1 MVLIETGS
9 LAVGEMRIPNK
20 ILLVCKFLLVGMFAE
35 LIQCAVA
42 ITAQAQP
49 TATPTPTPVSITSP
63 AAGSTVSGVVTFTC
77 TNPSGSAYLY
87 IDDVFVGYS
96 SYSWTTTKFANGS
109 HYLLCN
115 GYGSGSLIGTAQE
128 YVTVS
133 NGAATPT
140 PVPATP
146 TPTPV
151 PATPTPVAPTP
162 TPVATP
168 KSGSIINSPPQRTA
182 DFIATLGANAHI
194 SQGSSNYYR
203 ESDDLADM
211 QYLGIINMRDSYNS
225 YWESIYTFLG
235 NAGIKFDFL
244 MATGGTWTTST
255 LQSAISG
262 INSFAATAPGSV
274 YALECPN
281 EINNWP
287 ITYNGI
293 GGLQGGVNFQKDLY
307 SMAHSDSSLPGA
319 VVYYFTGYDYGIISG
334 GPGPNPATTSNL
346 ADYDNQH
353 PYLRSGV
360 PINTF
365 SRSVTF
371 DNENPANGPG
381 VYAEAGIKETISENE
396 TESWIL
402 DILFDD
408 AAQGI
413 ARSYI
418 YELQDEGDGY
428 GVFDT
433 SNNPKPVAT
442 GIHNLTT
449 ILSDNGAGART
460 FTPSLPSFSLSN
472 IPNPIFVL
480 ELQKSNGAADIII
493 WNEPKTFPGSSVNV
507 TVTFNK
513 TYNTVNVYDP
523 VEDTSPI
530 QSLSSVSAA
539 TISVTDHPIVVEIGP
554 N

>member
-1 MVLIETGS
+1 
-9 LAVGEMRIPNK
+9 
-20 ILLVCKFLLVGMFAE
+20 
-35 LIQCAVA
+35 VA
-42 ITAQAQP
+42 
-49 TATPTPTPVSITSP
+49 
-63 AAGSTVSGVVTFTC
+63 
-77 TNPSGSAYLY
+77 N
-87 IDDVFVGYS
+87 S
-96 SYSWTTTKFANGS
+96 SYSWNTTKFTNGS

-115 GYGSGSLIGTAQE
+115 GYLNSVLVGSAAE
-128 YVTVS
+128 NVTVS
-133 NGAATPT
+133 NGTPT
-140 PVPATP
+140 PTPKPPTP

-151 PATPTPVAPTP
+151 PPKPTPKPPTP
-162 TPVATP
+162 TPSATP
-168 KSGSIINSPPQRTA
+168 TIGVCGASSGESLTVKPTTGLCTTGTASSVSGTGPWSWTCAGSNGSSAASCEAFVASSGSGVIINSPPQRTA

-194 SQGSSNYYR
+194 SQGSAHYYIA
-203 ESDDLADM
+203 SDDLADM
-211 QYLGIINMRDSYNS
+211 QYLGIINMRDNYNS
-225 YWESIYTFLG
+225 FWESIYTTLG
-235 NAGIKFDFL
+235 KAGIKFDFQL
-244 MATGGTWTTST
+244 AVGGTWTTST

-262 INSFAATAPGSV
+262 INSFVATAPGSI
-274 YALECPN
+274 YALEGAN

-287 ITYNGI
+287 ITYNGT

-334 GPGPNPATTSNL
+334 GPGPNPATTSGL

-353 PYLRSGV
+353 PFLRSGI

-365 SRSVTF
+365 SRSVAF
-371 DNENPANGPG
+371 DNENPADGPG
-381 VYAEAGIKETISENE
+381 VYTEAGIKETISAAE

-402 DILFDD
+402 DILLDD

-449 ILSDNGAGART
+449 ILTDNGAGAKT
-460 FTPSLPSFSLSN
+460 FTPSQPSFSVSN
-472 IPNPIFVL
+472 IPNPIFGL
-480 ELQKSNGAADIII
+480 KLQKSNGATDIII
-493 WNEPKTFPGSSVNV
+493 WNEPNTFPGPPVNV
-507 TVTFNK
+507 TVILNK

-523 VEDTSPI
+523 VKGTSPI
-530 QSLSSVSAA
+530 QSPSNVSSA

>member
-1 MVLIETGS
+1 MILS
-9 LAVGEMRIPNK
+9 VGK
-20 ILLVCKFLLVGMFAE
+20 ILLVGMFAE
-35 LIQCAVA
+35 LIQCAIA
-42 ITAQAQP
+42 IKAQAQP

-63 AAGSTVSGVVTFTC
+63 AAGSTVSGVVPFSC
-77 TNPSGSAYLY
+77 TVPGGSANLY
-87 IDDVFVGYS
+87 IDDVFVANN

-115 GYGSGSLIGTAQE
+115 GYRSGSFIGTAQE
-128 YVTVS
+128 HVTVS
-133 NGAATPT
+133 NGAPAPTPT
-140 PVPATP
+140 PVPPTPTPKPPTPTPTPKPPTP

-151 PATPTPVAPTP
+151 PPTPTP

-168 KSGSIINSPPQRTA
+168 GSGSIINSPPQRTA

-194 SQGSSNYYR
+194 SEGSANYYR

-211 QYLGIINMRDSYNS
+211 QYLGIINLRDSYNS
-225 YWESIYTFLG
+225 YWESIYTALG
-235 NAGIKFDFL
+235 DAGIKFDFL

-255 LQSAISG
+255 LQSAISA
-262 INSFAATAPGSV
+262 INSFVATAPGSV
-274 YALECPN
+274 CALEGPN

-287 ITYNGI
+287 ITYNGV

-334 GPGPNPATTSNL
+334 GPGPNPETTSDL

-365 SRSVTF
+365 SRSVAF
-371 DNENPANGPG
+371 DNENPADGPG
-381 VYAEAGIKETISENE
+381 VYTEAGIKEVISEDE
-396 TESWIL
+396 TESWML
-402 DILFDD
+402 DILLDD

-433 SNNPKPVAT
+433 SNNAKPVAT

-449 ILSDNGAGART
+449 ILSDKGAGAKT
-460 FTPSLPSFSLSN
+460 FTPLLPGFSVSN

-480 ELQKSNGAADIII
+480 ELQKSNGATDIII

-523 VEDTSPI
+523 IEDTSPI
-530 QSLSSVSAA
+530 QSPSDVSHA

>member
-1 MVLIETGS
+1 MKQPHKIPL
-9 LAVGEMRIPNK
+9 VGR
-20 ILLVCKFLLVGMFAE
+20 ILLAGMFAE
-35 LIQCAVA
+35 LIQGAAA

-49 TATPTPTPVSITSP
+49 TATPTPMPVSIASP

-77 TNPSGSAYLY
+77 TVPGGSANLY
-87 IDDVFVGYS
+87 IDDVFVANN

-115 GYGSGSLIGTAQE
+115 GYRSGSLIGTAQE
-128 YVTVS
+128 HVTVS
-133 NGAATPT
+133 NGAATPK
-140 PVPATP
+140 PP
-146 TPTPV
+146 TPI
-151 PATPTPVAPTP
+151 PTPVAPTP

-194 SQGSSNYYR
+194 SQGSANYFR

-211 QYLGIINMRDSYNS
+211 QYLGVVNMRDNYNS
-225 YWESIYTFLG
+225 YWESIYTSLG

-274 YALECPN
+274 YALEGPN

-287 ITYNGI
+287 VTYNGI

-319 VVYYFTGYDYGIISG
+319 VVYYFTGYDYGVISG
-334 GPGPNPATTSNL
+334 GPGPNPDTTPNL

-353 PYLRSGV
+353 PFLRSGV

-381 VYAEAGIKETISENE
+381 VYTEAGIKEMISEDE
-396 TESWIL
+396 TESWIW
-402 DILFDD
+402 
-408 AAQGI
+408 
-413 ARSYI
+413 
-418 YELQDEGDGY
+418 
-428 GVFDT
+428 T
-433 SNNPKPVAT
+433 SFLTMPHKVSPGAIFMSCRMKAT
-442 GIHNLTT
+442 GTACLT
-449 ILSDNGAGART
+449 R
-460 FTPSLPSFSLSN
+460 
-472 IPNPIFVL
+472 
-480 ELQKSNGAADIII
+480 
-493 WNEPKTFPGSSVNV
+493 
-507 TVTFNK
+507 
-513 TYNTVNVYDP
+513 
-523 VEDTSPI
+523 
-530 QSLSSVSAA
+530 A
-539 TISVTDHPIVVEIGP
+539 TT
-554 N
+554 